1 MPHSK
6 TILPLLAAAI
16 LMLSGAALL
25 GQKLS
30 PAYVV
35 TTIAGIT
42 AIGDGGPASNALL
55 SSPPPTTKR
64 QNLSSMSWRRIFAES
79 SALFPVESE
88 S

>member
-55 SSPPPTTKR
+55 SSPPPTKR